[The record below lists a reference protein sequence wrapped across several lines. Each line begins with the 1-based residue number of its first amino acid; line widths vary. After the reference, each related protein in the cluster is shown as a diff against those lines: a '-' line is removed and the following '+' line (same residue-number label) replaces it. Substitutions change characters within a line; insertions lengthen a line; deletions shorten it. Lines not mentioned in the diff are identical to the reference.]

1 MTSSQLS
8 DFFISFQQYLSS
20 INSQGGYFTLNI
32 GYTPNHR
39 ESRSWKALAEAHLR
53 ERVRNPHDYR
63 ALSIELEGM
72 KNAGYDWREEFNYSV
87 SDLTKFLNDLFGVHD
102 LKFRTLW
109 NRLEDISDKHFYQI
123 QDSTENWRRLSSEMV
138 ANGRQ

>member
-53 ERVRNPHDYR
+53 ERVKNPHNYR
-63 ALSIELEGM
+63 ALSIDLECM
-72 KNAGYDWREEFNYSV
+72 KNAGFDWSKEYNLASLVRFLSRLYSTQI
-87 SDLTKFLNDLFGVHD
+87 SYQALWSKFETFTDTH
-102 LKFRTLW
+102 T
-109 NRLEDISDKHFYQI
+109 YQI
-123 QDSTENWRRLSSEMV
+123 QDATNYWNNYR
-138 ANGRQ
+138 

>member
-1 MTSSQLS
+1 MTYSQLS

-32 GYTPNHR
+32 SYTPNQR
-39 ESRSWKALAEAHLR
+39 EGSWKALAEAHLR

-72 KNAGYDWREEFNYSV
+72 KNAGYDWREEYSTLSSLV
-87 SDLTKFLNDLFGVHD
+87 RFLSRLYKEPIDYGN
-102 LKFRTLW
+102 LW
-109 NRLEDISDKHFYQI
+109 TAIERITDKH
-123 QDSTENWRRLSSEMV
+123 SELIK
-138 ANGRQ
+138 ASKLYWGKNR